1 MRLLP
6 FRATLVI
13 MLIVA
18 NFVIAF
24 VAVRNLADATTFKHG
39 TCDTAVKREQ
49 QIENFWWRRAVLEE
63 RAARRGYTTQ
73 PDWHALAVGD
83 REYIVLL
90 RKVKNPACN

>member
-24 VAVRNLADATTFKHG
+24 VAVRNLADATT
-39 TCDTAVKREQ
+39 
-49 QIENFWWRRAVLEE
+49 
-63 RAARRGYTTQ
+63 YTTQ